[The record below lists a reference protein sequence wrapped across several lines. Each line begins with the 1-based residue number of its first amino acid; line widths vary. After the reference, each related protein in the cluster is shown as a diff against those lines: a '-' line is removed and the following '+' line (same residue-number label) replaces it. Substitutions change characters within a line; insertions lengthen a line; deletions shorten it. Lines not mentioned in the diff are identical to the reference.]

1 VKVPFLTAGNPYV
14 FTITAEM
21 DAGADIEKNPLR
33 SKIPSAETGVV
44 SAPIVI
50 VTGASAVKP

>member
-1 VKVPFLTAGNPYV
+1 VPFLTAGNTYV

-21 DAGADIEKNPLR
+21 DAGADMEKSPLR

-44 SAPIVI
+44 SAPMVI
-50 VTGASAVKP
+50 AAGATAAVKR